1 MALLTRTR
9 CLGLDQ
15 SFLES
20 DEIDKILIN
29 VRLVRNGPVLV
40 PLFVHEYK
48 NLAYLETLI
57 ICELPIF
64 QIAKARYN
72 HFVNK
77 IGKVG
82 NYDEEYFPY
91 RTFLHRS
98 DIIVQRQSLSDII
111 EESRLRWGHCR
122 YLVQDFFVGGETVVY
137 QVSCIACL
145 Q

>member
-9 CLGLDQ
+9 RLGLDQ

-29 VRLVRNGPVLV
+29 VRLVRNGPVV

-64 QIAKARYN
+64 PIAKARYSY
-72 HFVNK
+72 FVNK
-77 IGKVG
+77 IG
-82 NYDEEYFPY
+82 
-91 RTFLHRS
+91 
-98 DIIVQRQSLSDII
+98 
-111 EESRLRWGHCR
+111 R